1 MREVVSR
8 VIFDSGNAATDE
20 ARANDLK
27 AQIDARIVNGT
38 ARGFAGTPSTSYVV
52 IEDANDNVMA
62 TSYVDV
68 FGILRQLGE
77 GVSVPTANPP
87 EWVQPTGAQD
97 AYPPTRLDGE
107 PTRVTFEGAVW
118 ENTSGIVNSFAPG
131 VFGWTQV

>member
-1 MREVVSR
+1 MREVVCR
-8 VIFDSGNAATDE
+8 VVFDSGDDATD
-20 ARANDLK
+20 ASRANDLK

-38 ARGFAGTPSTSYVV
+38 ARGFEGTPSTSYVV
-52 IEDANDNVMA
+52 IEDENDAVFA

-77 GVSVPTANPP
+77 GEPVPTDDPP
-87 EWVQPTGAQD
+87 LFVQPTGAQD
-97 AYPPTRLDGE
+97 AYPPTRLDGA